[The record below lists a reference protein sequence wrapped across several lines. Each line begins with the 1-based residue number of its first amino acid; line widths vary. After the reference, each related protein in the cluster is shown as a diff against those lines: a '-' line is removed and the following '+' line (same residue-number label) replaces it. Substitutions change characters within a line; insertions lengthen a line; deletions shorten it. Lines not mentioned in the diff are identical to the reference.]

1 MKNYIY
7 LFLLS
12 ILLLTGCDN
21 KKNSQSS
28 SDETPT
34 TNQNNEV
41 NTNTQNDTTDKTT
54 GTTNNNEDNTIKSS
68 NDNKSQLPTQ
78 VTNSYLFHTE
88 PELLPN
94 KKLIKQQTIQSSD
107 KKSINYN
114 DKGYVKDY
122 DLEGLYGEINYDTS
136 KYIYG
141 MKDTRNSYDIT
152 FDESKNIIGMK
163 NSNDEIV
170 AISEFDEQ
178 GRLVETT
185 LSNFADNNIN
195 FTSKII
201 YENDLVEQVLYN
213 AYVKMDDKKQL
224 PVLVREKDV
233 IYNANKQL
241 EKTIT
246 RTFKLSAKGEVIIN
260 DKNEQELESTET
272 CNYSEYNQNN
282 DWTKAVCETTGNGS
296 SKINLTRTIE
306 YL

>member
-12 ILLLTGCDN
+12 LLLLTGCDD
-21 KKNSQSS
+21 KKDSQSS
-28 SDETPT
+28 SDATPS

-41 NTNTQNDTTDKTT
+41 NTNTQTDKTT
-54 GTTNNNEDNTIKSS
+54 STTNKNEDNTINSS
-68 NDNKSQLPTQ
+68 SENKSQLPTQ

-114 DKGYVKDY
+114 DQGYVKDY
-122 DLEGLYGEINYDTS
+122 DLEGLYGEINYDTA

-170 AISEFDEQ
+170 AINEFDEQ

-185 LSNFADNNIN
+185 LSNFADN
-195 FTSKII
+195 TSKII

-233 IYNANKQL
+233 IYNADKQL

-272 CNYSEYNQNN
+272 CSYSEYNQNN

-296 SKINLTRTIE
+296 SKINSTRTIE

>member
-1 MKNYIY
+1 MKNYIS

-12 ILLLTGCDN
+12 LLLLTGCDD
-21 KKNSQSS
+21 KKDSQSS
-28 SDETPT
+28 SDATPS

-41 NTNTQNDTTDKTT
+41 NTDTQTDKTT
-54 GTTNNNEDNTIKSS
+54 STTNKNEDNTINSS
-68 NDNKSQLPTQ
+68 SENKSQLPTQ

-114 DKGYVKDY
+114 DQGYVKDY
-122 DLEGLYGEINYDTS
+122 DLEGLYGEINYDTA

-170 AISEFDEQ
+170 ANSEFDEQ

-185 LSNFADNNIN
+185 LSNFADNNIIFN
-195 FTSKII
+195 SKII
-201 YENDLVEQVLYN
+201 YQSNQVEQVLYN

-233 IYNANKQL
+233 IYNADKQL

-272 CNYSEYNQNN
+272 CSYSEYNQNN

>member
-12 ILLLTGCDN
+12 ILLLTGCDD
-21 KKNSQSS
+21 KKDSQSS
-28 SDETPT
+28 SDATPS

-41 NTNTQNDTTDKTT
+41 NTDTQTDKTT
-54 GTTNNNEDNTIKSS
+54 STTNKNEDNTINSS
-68 NDNKSQLPTQ
+68 SENKSQLPIQ

-94 KKLIKQQTIQSSD
+94 KKLIKQQIIQSSD

-114 DKGYVKDY
+114 DQGYVKDY
-122 DLEGLYGEINYDTS
+122 DLEGLYGEINYDTA

-170 AISEFDEQ
+170 ANSEFDEQ

-185 LSNFADNNIN
+185 LSNFADNNIIFN
-195 FTSKII
+195 SKII
-201 YENDLVEQVLYN
+201 YQSNQVEQVLYN

-224 PVLVREKDV
+224 PVLVREKDI
-233 IYNANKQL
+233 IYNAEKQL

-246 RTFKLSAKGEVIIN
+246 RTFKLSAKGEIIIN

-272 CNYSEYNQNN
+272 CSYSEYNQNN

>member
-12 ILLLTGCDN
+12 LLLLTGCDD
-21 KKNSQSS
+21 KKDSQSS
-28 SDETPT
+28 SDATPS

-41 NTNTQNDTTDKTT
+41 NTDTQTDKTT
-54 GTTNNNEDNTIKSS
+54 STTNKIEDNTINSS
-68 NDNKSQLPTQ
+68 SESQLPTQ

-94 KKLIKQQTIQSSD
+94 KKLIKQQIIQSSD

-114 DKGYVKDY
+114 DQGYVKDY
-122 DLEGLYGEINYDTS
+122 DLEGLYGEINYDTA

-170 AISEFDEQ
+170 AINEFDEQ
-178 GRLVETT
+178 GRLVGTT
-185 LSNFADNNIN
+185 LSNIN

-233 IYNANKQL
+233 IYNADKQL

-272 CNYSEYNQNN
+272 CSYSEYNQNN